1 MKYVLQIFLGL
12 GALVFLCFAP
22 HNANAQYTCPPGYVS
37 AGGGQDA
44 GSFAGCVPLQNNGQ
58 QNAEPIWESRWGAIA
73 VTSGAFGTSGNWQSE
88 TEANNAALKECNN
101 NSQTKDCKITITYH
115 DQCAALA
122 WGGNY
127 VSAWRGPDKLQSE
140 KEAMRVC
147 NENSNDCKIYHS
159 DCSYPERVQ

>member
-1 MKYVLQIFLGL
+1 MKYMLQIIFTL
-12 GALVFLCFAP
+12 GASVFLCFAP
-22 HNANAQYTCPPGYVS
+22 HNASAQYACPPGYVS

-73 VTSGAFGTSGNWQSE
+73 VTNGSFGTSGNWQN
-88 TEANNAALKECNN
+88 EAQASDNALNECNK
-101 NSQTKDCKITITYH
+101 NSQTKDCQIAIIYH

-122 WGGNY
+122 WGDNHY
-127 VSAWRGPDKLQSE
+127 ATWRGPDKL
-140 KEAMRVC
+140 K
-147 NENSNDCKIYHS
+147 NEQDALRACSDKTGNCKIYHS